1 MKYSEDVLV
10 RPLISEKSYDR
21 LSENNAYTFI
31 VHKKSSKPE
40 IRNAVEHLFNVKVL
54 SVNTMN
60 KKGKNKRFGF
70 IIGKQSD
77 KKIAIVTLKEGDT
90 IEEFGV

>member
-21 LSENNAYTFI
+21 LSENNAYTFV
-31 VHKKSSKPE
+31 VHSKSSKPE
-40 IRNAVEHLFNVKVL
+40 IRNAVEHLFNVEVV

-70 IIGKQSD
+70 IIGRQSD

>member
-21 LSENNAYTFI
+21 LSDNNAYTFI
-31 VHKKSSKPE
+31 VHRKSSKPE
-40 IRNAVEHLFNVKVL
+40 IRNAVEELFDVQVV

>member
-1 MKYSEDVLV
+1 MKYSEDVLL

-31 VHKKSSKPE
+31 VHKKSTKPE
-40 IRNAVEHLFNVKVL
+40 IRNAVQQLFDVEVV

-60 KKGKNKRFGF
+60 KKGKNKRFGL
-70 IIGKQSD
+70 IIGRQSD
-77 KKIAIVTLKEGDT
+77 KKIAVVTLRDGDT

>member
-10 RPLISEKSYDR
+10 KPLISEKSYDR

-31 VHKKSSKPE
+31 VHKNSSKPE
-40 IRNAVEHLFNVKVL
+40 IRNAVEKLFGVEVV

>member
-21 LSENNAYTFI
+21 LSENNAYTFV
-31 VHKKSSKPE
+31 VHSKSSKPE
-40 IRNAVEHLFNVKVL
+40 IRNAVEHLFNVKVV

-70 IIGKQSD
+70 IIGRQSD

>member
-21 LSENNAYTFI
+21 LSGNNAYTFV
-31 VHKKSSKPE
+31 VHSKSSKPE
-40 IRNAVEHLFNVKVL
+40 IRNAVEHLFNVEVL

-70 IIGKQSD
+70 IIGRQSD

>member
-21 LSENNAYTFI
+21 LSENNAYTFV
-31 VHKKSSKPE
+31 VHSKSSKPE
-40 IRNAVEHLFNVKVL
+40 IRNAVEQLFDVEVV

-70 IIGKQSD
+70 IIGRQSD

>member
-1 MKYSEDVLV
+1 MKYSEDVLL

-31 VHKKSSKPE
+31 VHKKSTKPE
-40 IRNAVEHLFNVKVL
+40 IRNAVQQLFDVEVV

-70 IIGKQSD
+70 IKGRQSD
-77 KKIAIVTLKEGDT
+77 KKIAVVTLRDGDT

>member
-1 MKYSEDVLV
+1 MKYSEDVLL

-31 VHKKSSKPE
+31 VHKKSTKPE
-40 IRNAVEHLFNVKVL
+40 IRNAVQQLFDVEVV

-60 KKGKNKRFGF
+60 KKGKNKRFGL
-70 IIGKQSD
+70 ITGRQSD
-77 KKIAIVTLKEGDT
+77 KKIAVVTLREGDT

>member
-1 MKYSEDVLV
+1 MKYSEDVLL

-31 VHKKSSKPE
+31 VHKKSTKPE
-40 IRNAVEHLFNVKVL
+40 IRNAVQQLFDVEVV

-70 IIGKQSD
+70 IIGRQSD
-77 KKIAIVTLKEGDT
+77 KKIAVVTVRDGDT

>member
-21 LSENNAYTFI
+21 LSENNAYTFV
-31 VHKKSSKPE
+31 VHSKSSKPE
-40 IRNAVEHLFNVKVL
+40 IRNAVEHLFNVEVL

-70 IIGKQSD
+70 IIGRQSD

>member
-21 LSENNAYTFI
+21 LSDNNAYTFI
-31 VHKKSSKPE
+31 VHRKSSKPE
-40 IRNAVEHLFNVKVL
+40 IRNAVEQLFDVEVV

>member
-77 KKIAIVTLKEGDT
+77 EKIAIVTLKEGDT

>member
-1 MKYSEDVLV
+1 MKYSEDVLL

-31 VHKKSSKPE
+31 VHKKSTKPE
-40 IRNAVEHLFNVKVL
+40 IRNAVQQLFDVEVV

-70 IIGKQSD
+70 IIGRQSD
-77 KKIAIVTLKEGDT
+77 KKIAVVTLRDGDT

>member
-21 LSENNAYTFI
+21 LTDNNSYTFI
-31 VHKKSSKPE
+31 VHKKSTKPE
-40 IRNAVEHLFNVKVL
+40 IRNAVESIFSVTVT

-60 KKGKNKRFGF
+60 KKGKNKRFGLLL
-70 IIGKQSD
+70 GKQPD
-77 KKIAIVTLKEGDT
+77 KKIAIVTLQEGDT
-90 IEEFGV
+90 IEEFGG

>member
-1 MKYSEDVLV
+1 MKYSEVVLL

-31 VHKKSSKPE
+31 VHKKSTKPE
-40 IRNAVEHLFNVKVL
+40 IRNAVQQLFDVEVV

-70 IIGKQSD
+70 IIGRQSD
-77 KKIAIVTLKEGDT
+77 KKIAVVTLRDGDT

>member
-1 MKYSEDVLV
+1 MKYSEDVLL

-31 VHKKSSKPE
+31 VHKKSTKPE
-40 IRNAVEHLFNVKVL
+40 IRNAVQQLFDVEVV

-60 KKGKNKRFGF
+60 KKGKNKRFGL
-70 IIGKQSD
+70 ITGRQSD
-77 KKIAIVTLKEGDT
+77 KKIAVVTLRDGDT

>member
-40 IRNAVEHLFNVKVL
+40 IRNAVEQLFNVKVL